1 MCQGRGGQLFP
12 KVCPDSP
19 LRLGRLPAHTMWGL
33 APPLGKPGVKE
44 VITQGLS
51 RVWLLSPACR
61 DAGPAKEGQRRKRGE
76 VPHRRAAARGIR
88 KEHEPV
94 L

>member
-1 MCQGRGGQLFP
+1 MGGQLFP

-19 LRLGRLPAHTMWGL
+19 LRLGRLPAHTRWGL

-51 RVWLLSPACR
+51 RVWLLSPAR
-61 DAGPAKEGQRRKRGE
+61 RHVTSQGRAEEEEGRGA
-76 VPHRRAAARGIR
+76 P
-88 KEHEPV
+88 
-94 L
+94 